1 MGSSFLPWAY
11 LLRMLI
17 PFTKTP
23 PPPTR
28 AHLLTSSD
36 LRFQHI
42 NIDSDYS
49 HGPGTLST
57 ADTLTGSPWF
67 RWFSEFSGTGE
78 CLRLSLHAL
87 FSRFLV
93 FFFLCQPDKVWKI
106 QLMTFMTEAGW
117 RKAEK
122 GGIVTIRGGHLGK
135 M

>member
-17 PFTKTP
+17 PFTKALSTP
-23 PPPTR
+23 PPR

-49 HGPGTLST
+49 HDPGTLST

-67 RWFSEFSGTGE
+67 RWSSEFSGIGE
-78 CLRLSLHAL
+78 CLRLSLNAL
-87 FSRFLV
+87 FSRFLA
-93 FFFLCQPDKVWKI
+93 FFSSVNLIKYGRVN
-106 QLMTFMTEAGW
+106 
-117 RKAEK
+117 
-122 GGIVTIRGGHLGK
+122 
-135 M
+135 